1 MQRFLSRSGAGAG
14 GCGGGGGGGAGAAGG
29 SSSVGCGVSRG
40 VDSMECEWGSEA
52 VAASKRRRREV
63 PEVAGYSYGLS
74 DSEVIDLDQD

>member
-1 MQRFLSRSGAGAG
+1 M
-14 GCGGGGGGGAGAAGG
+14 
-29 SSSVGCGVSRG
+29 SRG